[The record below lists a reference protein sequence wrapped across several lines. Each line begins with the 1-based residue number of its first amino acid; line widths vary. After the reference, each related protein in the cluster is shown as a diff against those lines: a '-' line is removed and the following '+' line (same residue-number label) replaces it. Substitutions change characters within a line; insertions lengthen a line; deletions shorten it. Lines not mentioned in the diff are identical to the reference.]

1 LVRATG
7 FFADNTVLGSSR
19 MPSKPRLALLVAAL
33 LGLTTLTAC
42 GSSTSDASGEVVL
55 RVGDQTGATQSRLK
69 AAGLLDN
76 LPYKIEWSQFA
87 AAVNLHE
94 ALRADAIDIGGAND
108 SPTVTAIAG
117 GSKIKVAAAWS
128 NGGKGTYLLVPK
140 DSPARTV
147 ADLKGKRI
155 SPTTRGSVA
164 HYLVIGALK
173 QARLSDTDV
182 TLNFLAPSEA
192 NGAFSSGN
200 IDAWATWSVYAARAR
215 GELGARVLSDGAGI
229 NSGLNVLSATDK
241 ALGDPRKRTAIQDF
255 ASRVDKSYTW
265 SKDNPDAFDKW
276 YAGFAHQ
283 PLAVATQVRPDETTY
298 QRIPVDA
305 ALGAQLQKT
314 YDTWVQQ
321 GLFPDGKKLSEYLDS
336 GIDPR

>member
-1 LVRATG
+1 MNS
-7 FFADNTVLGSSR
+7 ADDTVLGSSR
-19 MPSKPRLALLVAAL
+19 MPSKSRLALLLAAL
-33 LGLTTLTAC
+33 LGLTTLAAC

-173 QARLSDTDV
+173 QAGLSDKDV
-182 TLNFLAPSEA
+182 TLNFLAPAEA

-255 ASRVDKSYTW
+255 ASRVDKGYAW
-265 SKDNPDAFDKW
+265 SKANPEAFDKW

-283 PLAVATQVRPDETTY
+283 PIEVATQVRPDETTY

-305 ALGAQLQKT
+305 ALGGQLQKT

-321 GLFPDGKKLSEYLDS
+321 GLFPGGKHLSDYLDS

>member
-1 LVRATG
+1 M
-7 FFADNTVLGSSR
+7 S
-19 MPSKPRLALLVAAL
+19 PKPRLALLVAAL
-33 LGLTTLTAC
+33 VGLATLTAC

-69 AAGLLDN
+69 AAGLLDH
-76 LPYKIEWSQFA
+76 LPYKIEWTQFA
-87 AAVNLHE
+87 AAVNLNE

-128 NGGKGTYLLVPK
+128 NGGKGTYILVPK
-140 DSPARTV
+140 DSPIHTL
-147 ADLKGKRI
+147 ADLRGKRV

-173 QARLSDTDV
+173 QAGLSDKDV

-192 NGAFSSGN
+192 NSAFATGS

-229 NSGLNVLSATDK
+229 NSGLNVLSATDT
-241 ALGDPRKRTAIQDF
+241 ALADPRKRTAIQDF
-255 ASRVDKSYTW
+255 ASRVDKGYTW
-265 SKDNPDAFDKW
+265 SKDNPAAFDQW

-283 PLAVATQVRPDETTY
+283 PIAVATQVRPDETTY

-305 ALGAQLQKT
+305 ALAGQLQKT
-314 YDTWVQQ
+314 YDTWVRQ
-321 GLFPDGKKLSEYLDS
+321 GLFPGGKDLSKYLDS

>member
-1 LVRATG
+1 
-7 FFADNTVLGSSR
+7 
-19 MPSKPRLALLVAAL
+19 MPSKPRLALLVATL
-33 LGLTTLTAC
+33 LGLGTLTAC
-42 GSSTSDASGEVVL
+42 GSSTSDASGPVVL

-69 AAGLLDN
+69 AAGLLDD

-94 ALRADAIDIGGAND
+94 ALRADAVDIGGAND

-140 DSPARTV
+140 DSPAHTV

-164 HYLVIGALK
+164 HFLVIGALK
-173 QARLSDTDV
+173 QAGLTDKDV

-192 NGAFSSGN
+192 NGAFSTGS

-283 PLAVATQVRPDETTY
+283 PIEIAKQVRPDETTY

-305 ALGAQLQKT
+305 TLAAQLQKT

-321 GLFPDGKKLSEYLDS
+321 GLFPGGKKLTDYVDS
-336 GIDPR
+336 GLDPR

>member
-1 LVRATG
+1 
-7 FFADNTVLGSSR
+7 

-42 GSSTSDASGEVVL
+42 GSSTSDASGAVVL

-76 LPYKIEWSQFA
+76 LPYKIEWSPFA

-128 NGGKGTYLLVPK
+128 NGGKGTYILVPK

-173 QARLSDTDV
+173 RAGLSDKDV

-192 NGAFSSGN
+192 NGAFSTGN

-255 ASRVDKSYTW
+255 TSRVDKSYTW

-283 PLAVATQVRPDETTY
+283 PLAIAAQVRPDETTY
-298 QRIPVDA
+298 RRIPVDA
-305 ALGAQLQKT
+305 ALAAQLQKT

-321 GLFPDGKKLSEYLDS
+321 GLFPGGKKLGEYIDS
-336 GIDPR
+336 GLDPR

>member
-1 LVRATG
+1 
-7 FFADNTVLGSSR
+7 
-19 MPSKPRLALLVAAL
+19 MPSKPRLALLLLAAL
-33 LGLTTLTAC
+33 LGLATLTAC

-128 NGGKGTYLLVPK
+128 NGGKGTYILVPK
-140 DSPARTV
+140 DSPIRTL
-147 ADLKGKRI
+147 ADLKGKRV

-173 QARLSDTDV
+173 QAGLSDKDV
-182 TLNFLAPSEA
+182 TLNFLAPTEA
-192 NGAFSSGN
+192 NSAFATGS

-229 NSGLNVLSATDK
+229 NSGLNVLSATDT
-241 ALGDPRKRTAIQDF
+241 ALADPRKRTAIQDF
-255 ASRVDKSYTW
+255 ASRVDKSYAW

-305 ALGAQLQKT
+305 TLAGRLQKT

-321 GLFPDGKKLSEYLDS
+321 GLFPGGKDLSKYIDS

>member
-1 LVRATG
+1 
-7 FFADNTVLGSSR
+7 
-19 MPSKPRLALLVAAL
+19 MPSKPPFLRIALVLATL
-33 LGLTTLTAC
+33 LGLTALAGC
-42 GSSTSDASGEVVL
+42 GSAGSDGEVVL

-69 AAGLLDN
+69 AAGLLGN

-87 AAVNLHE
+87 AAADLHE
-94 ALRADAIDIGGAND
+94 ALRAEAIDIGGAND

-128 NGGKGTYLLVPK
+128 NGGKGSYLLVPK
-140 DSPARTV
+140 DSPVRTV
-147 ADLKGKRI
+147 ADLRGKRV

-173 QARLSDTDV
+173 QAGLTDKDV

-192 NGAFSSGN
+192 NAAFSTGN

-229 NSGLNVLSATDK
+229 NSGLNVLSATDE
-241 ALGDPRKRTAIQDF
+241 ALDDPGKRSAIQDF
-255 ASRVDKSYTW
+255 ANRVDQSYTW
-265 SKDNPDAFDKW
+265 SKNNPDAFDKW

-283 PLAVATQVRPDETTY
+283 PVAIATQLRPEETNY
-298 QRIPVDA
+298 RRIPVDA
-305 ALGAQLQKT
+305 ALATQLQKT

-321 GLFPDGKKLSEYLDS
+321 GLFPGGKHLSDYLDS
-336 GIDPR
+336 RVDPR

>member
-1 LVRATG
+1 
-7 FFADNTVLGSSR
+7 
-19 MPSKPRLALLVAAL
+19 MPSKPRLALLVATL

-42 GSSTSDASGEVVL
+42 GSSTSDASGPVVL

-94 ALRADAIDIGGAND
+94 ALRADAVDIGGAND

-140 DSPARTV
+140 DSPAHTV

-164 HYLVIGALK
+164 HFLVIGALK
-173 QARLSDTDV
+173 QAGLTDKDV

-192 NGAFSSGN
+192 NGAFSTGS

-255 ASRVDKSYTW
+255 ASRVDKSYAW

-283 PLAVATQVRPDETTY
+283 PIEIAKQVRPDETNY

-305 ALGAQLQKT
+305 ALAAQLQKT

-321 GLFPDGKKLSEYLDS
+321 GLFPGGKKLSEYIDARL
-336 GIDPR
+336 DPR

>member
-1 LVRATG
+1 MR
-7 FFADNTVLGSSR
+7 
-19 MPSKPRLALLVAAL
+19 SKSPFPRLTLLLAAL
-33 LGLTTLTAC
+33 LGLTTLAAC
-42 GSSTSDASGEVVL
+42 GSSSSDQSGEVVL
-55 RVGDQTGATQSRLK
+55 RVGDQTGATQSRLQ
-69 AAGLLDN
+69 AAGQLGN
-76 LPYKIEWSQFA
+76 LPYKIEWSQFP

-128 NGGKGTYLLVPK
+128 NGGRGTYILVPK
-140 DSPARTV
+140 DSPVRTL
-147 ADLKGKRI
+147 AGLRGKRI

-164 HYLVIGALK
+164 HFLVIGALK
-173 QARLSDTDV
+173 QAGLSDKDV
-182 TLNFLAPSEA
+182 TLNFLAPTEA
-192 NGAFSSGN
+192 NSAFSTGS
-200 IDAWATWSVYAARAR
+200 IDAWATWTVYAARAR

-229 NSGLNVLSATDK
+229 NSGLNVLSATDR
-241 ALGDPRKRTAIQDF
+241 ALGDPRKRAAIQDF
-255 ASRVDKSYTW
+255 ASRVDRSYAW
-265 SKDNPDAFDKW
+265 SKDNPAAFDQW

-283 PLAVATQVRPDETTY
+283 PLELATQVRPDETSY

-305 ALGAQLQKT
+305 ALAAQLQNT

-321 GLFPDGKKLSEYLDS
+321 GLFPGGKNLSEYIDP